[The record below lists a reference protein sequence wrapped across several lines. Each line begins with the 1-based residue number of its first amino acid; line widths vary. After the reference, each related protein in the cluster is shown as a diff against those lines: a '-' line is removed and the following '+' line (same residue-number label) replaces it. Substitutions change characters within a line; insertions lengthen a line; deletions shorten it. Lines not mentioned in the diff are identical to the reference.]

1 MPTLVG
7 LARQNG
13 SSLVSDSTILQLDID
28 GGKWR
33 QVEENSFGFSSFCRL
48 TLILMF
54 ILKGGRTLATKVGL
68 HSCG

>member
-33 QVEENSFGFSSFCRL
+33 QVEENSIGFSS
-48 TLILMF
+48 
-54 ILKGGRTLATKVGL
+54 
-68 HSCG
+68 S